1 MDQYNVDIRFP
12 RSDSHNPDLVV
23 ISGLAENVDEAKD
36 HILNLAEEY
45 VRNAL
50 FQ

>member
-1 MDQYNVDIRFP
+1 MDEYNVDIRFP
-12 RSDSHNPDLVV
+12 RSEGNDPSLVV

-45 VRNAL
+45 VSIVL
-50 FQ
+50 T